1 MGPQLFILKRLK
13 GEPAQGGN
21 GGNKNEVST
30 KFLKNTNPVALIEFK
45 ASKEDIPKPE
55 ITCSKSTMETLE
67 QYAKSVQR
75 KQ

>member
-1 MGPQLFILKRLK
+1 MGFRLFIPKRLN
-13 GEPAQGGN
+13 GEPARGGN
-21 GGNKNEVST
+21 GGNKNEGST

-67 QYAKSVQR
+67 QDAKSVQC

>member
-30 KFLKNTNPVALIEFK
+30 KFLKNTKTQLH
-45 ASKEDIPKPE
+45 
-55 ITCSKSTMETLE
+55 
-67 QYAKSVQR
+67 
-75 KQ
+75 